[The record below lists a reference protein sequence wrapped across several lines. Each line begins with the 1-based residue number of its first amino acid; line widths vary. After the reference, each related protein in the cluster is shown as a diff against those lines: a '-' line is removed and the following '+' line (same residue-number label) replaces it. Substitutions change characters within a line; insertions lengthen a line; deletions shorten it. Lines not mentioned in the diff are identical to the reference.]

1 MITVAQDVRHSWL
14 RRTIVSPVVRLLR
27 RGASPKRLAWSLTI
41 GFIIGINP
49 VIGSTTV
56 LTIAVSHLFR
66 LNHPASQLG
75 THSAY
80 PFQILLLLP
89 FLQAGSLVFGMGP
102 LPLQPSEILQMVK
115 THPLDLLR
123 TLWTWEWHALVLW
136 AVMAAVL
143 TPTLAMLLTRI
154 LERATRKPRTA
165 V

>member
-1 MITVAQDVRHSWL
+1 M
-14 RRTIVSPVVRLLR
+14 VRLLR

-102 LPLQPSEILQMVK
+102 LPLQSSEILQMVK
-115 THPLDLLR
+115 THPLNLLR

-136 AVMAAVL
+136 VVMAIVV
-143 TPTLAMLLTRI
+143 TPALAALLTRI
-154 LERATRKPRTA
+154 LERAARKPRTA

>member
-1 MITVAQDVRHSWL
+1 M
-14 RRTIVSPVVRLLR
+14 
-27 RGASPKRLAWSLTI
+27 
-41 GFIIGINP
+41 
-49 VIGSTTV
+49 IGSTTV

-115 THPLDLLR
+115 THPLDLVR
-123 TLWTWEWHALVLW
+123 MLWTWEWHALVLW
-136 AVMAAVL
+136 VVMAAVL
-143 TPTLAMLLTRI
+143 TPALATLLTRI
-154 LERATRKPRTA
+154 LERAARRPRTA